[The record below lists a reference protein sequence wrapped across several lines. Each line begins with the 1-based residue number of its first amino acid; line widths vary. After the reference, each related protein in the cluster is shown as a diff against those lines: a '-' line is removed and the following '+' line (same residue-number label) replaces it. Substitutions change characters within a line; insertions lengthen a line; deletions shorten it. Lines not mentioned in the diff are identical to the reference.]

1 MSKTDSLSGE
11 GPSLKNW
18 RAEITFGP
26 EAVDAILSEARW
38 AQQFPDVVERLQ
50 SRDEIA
56 KSQTVL
62 PGEMIYVIAGR
73 DECTFDFYA
82 SPDGDRLYGKYRHKE
97 WPEPRAI
104 DVVHV
109 LSSGVNCRVLPRP
122 Q

>member
-1 MSKTDSLSGE
+1 
-11 GPSLKNW
+11 
-18 RAEITFGP
+18 
-26 EAVDAILSEARW
+26 
-38 AQQFPDVVERLQ
+38 
-50 SRDEIA
+50 
-56 KSQTVL
+56 
-62 PGEMIYVIAGR
+62 MIYVIAGR